1 MWWNWTTGEK
11 FTAAKLNSFK
21 TAYKAIDQTVTN
33 STTLVNDDDLLFSIG
48 ANETWGFI
56 IFMLFSGTTG
66 GDLKAS
72 LTFPSGAVTP
82 WGRIGANTSIAYDGI
97 GFDAP
102 VSGSSNF
109 GFGGNGAGNTMTSI
123 IFGTCFNSITAGSVR
138 LQFAQAT
145 AAPGEVA
152 RMRKGS
158 NLFAYRMD

>member
-48 ANETWGFI
+48 ANETWGFV
-56 IFMLFSGTTG
+56 FHMLCSGTTG
-66 GDLKAS
+66 GHIRFS

-82 WGRIGANTSIAYDGI
+82 WGIDGLTTGGAASFI

-102 VSGSSNF
+102 VSGSSLF
-109 GFGGNGAGNTMTSI
+109 GRQGTGASNTLSYTI
-123 IFGTCFNSITAGSVR
+123 RGTCFNSITAGSVR
-138 LQFAQAT
+138 LQFAQGT
-145 AAPGEVA
+145 AVAAEVA

-158 NLFAYRMD
+158 NLFAFRMD